1 MIVILLLHNAHTTM
15 LMYVSFTRLQILGT
29 FRSIRVIRRSFDSTQ
44 VKRLKLRSVEILE
57 EKAVTTTDENFY
69 NLYQQKLNVH
79 GSRKKN

>member
-15 LMYVSFTRLQILGT
+15 LMYVSFTCLQILGT

-69 NLYQQKLNVH
+69 NLY
-79 GSRKKN
+79 